1 MCVCVC
7 VRVGSSVSYFFAT
20 MCLLLWLAGLKIK
33 NLMKS
38 ICKLLARAE
47 QAKLLNCYTSK
58 KQFLNDS
65 NLHVNTCS
73 TPAPAFPFGELF
85 YHLRLLP
92 QFKTAAFFCP
102 SKIKF
107 ARTASNIPPPQHFLV
122 NFLTSLSLSFSLS
135 LFTSLSFSLSIY
147 ICLCVCLSDKNLFHL
162 SVVVLGGEGS
172 AEKVAQDS
180 RP

>member
-1 MCVCVC
+1 
-7 VRVGSSVSYFFAT
+7 

-73 TPAPAFPFGELF
+73 TPAPPFGELF
-85 YHLRLLP
+85 YHLRLLL
-92 QFKTAAFFCP
+92 QFKTAAFF
-102 SKIKF
+102 
-107 ARTASNIPPPQHFLV
+107 
-122 NFLTSLSLSFSLS
+122 LSL
-135 LFTSLSFSLSIY
+135 
-147 ICLCVCLSDKNLFHL
+147 KN
-162 SVVVLGGEGS
+162 
-172 AEKVAQDS
+172 
-180 RP
+180 